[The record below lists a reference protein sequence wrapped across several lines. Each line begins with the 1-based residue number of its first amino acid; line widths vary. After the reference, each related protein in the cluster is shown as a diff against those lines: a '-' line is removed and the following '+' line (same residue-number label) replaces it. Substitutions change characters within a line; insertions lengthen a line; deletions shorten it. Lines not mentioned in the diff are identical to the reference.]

1 MFKPT
6 DGVGYDMALYA
17 DTEAGPVEVGLSLDE
32 QDGPQPTLAVFL
44 HVPRLGRMVLA
55 LSFGKDGKL
64 TLSSVARKTSEDEG
78 FTQVISRDPA
88 SRIVELELKLV
99 EERRRAL
106 ELEERALAREEAA
119 KTRLRELGRKNDT
132 LSERMAVLE
141 RELAMQRE
149 VATSLQRQLHPQ
161 LVRQETPA
169 LTTPFDVV
177 AEKSAAMGRR
187 PETAREVRE
196 ATAPYALEAL
206 QVARTVTLPDLEAA
220 LPRDLDDSEA

>member
-1 MFKPT
+1 M
-6 DGVGYDMALYA
+6 
-17 DTEAGPVEVGLSLDE
+17 
-32 QDGPQPTLAVFL
+32 
-44 HVPRLGRMVLA
+44 GRMVLA

-88 SRIVELELKLV
+88 SRIVELELKLL

-106 ELEERALAREEAA
+106 ELEERAHTHEEAA
-119 KTRLRELGRKNDT
+119 RTRLQKLGKKNDT
-132 LSERMAVLE
+132 LSERVAFLE

-161 LVRQETPA
+161 LARREAP
-169 LTTPFDVV
+169 TTPFDVV

-220 LPRDLDDSEA
+220 LPRDLDDSEV